1 MSKGFVHPIVSFS
14 AIDYTKIANG
24 AYFVGFNLDYVDA
37 PLCRM
42 DNTGAIDIIGGVAGT
57 SGTSG
62 TSGSGGSGTGG
73 TAGTSGTSGTSG
85 LAGTSG
91 TSGTSGSAGL
101 NGISS
106 GLVYYYDGPTASQ
119 TVPIISPI
127 TDDLI
132 LIPNTGTQTTI
143 TTSSFNP
150 ADGDTLIAKFVTP
163 AVTLTTT
170 TIVPGVWANNLFA
183 QRTTGTGTLVY
194 WISID
199 EVQSD
204 GATLVGNIATGN
216 SASGTP
222 IGNSQN
228 NYIYYQYVPSYVLSS
243 LTSRIRVSVYANTTG
258 ANTTFRIEMRDSTLS
273 NVITTLAANLSGT
286 SGTSGINGSSG
297 TSGTSGADGTS
308 GSSGSSGSSGTSGAA
323 GTSGTSGTDGTS
335 GTSGIS
341 GVNGTSGS
349 SGTSA
354 PTAFEW
360 QVLLYGTI
368 SNTQYKIATD
378 MSFGGTITQV
388 SAISTSGTGTME
400 VLINSTPLGG
410 TANAVSSV
418 QSTQNH
424 STSNVFVATDSIS
437 LSFSS
442 TSSLNN
448 VTVKILYSRT

>member
-73 TAGTSGTSGTSG
+73 TAGTSGTSGTSGLAGTSGTSGTSG

-243 LTSRIRVSVYANTTG
+243 LTSRIRVSIYANTTG

-308 GSSGSSGSSGTSGAA
+308 GSSGSSGSSGTSG
-323 GTSGTSGTDGTS
+323 TSGTA
-335 GTSGIS
+335 
-341 GVNGTSGS
+341 GTSGS
-349 SGTSA
+349 SA
-354 PTAFEW
+354 PTTFEW
-360 QVLLYGTI
+360 QVLLYGTVG
-368 SNTQYKIATD
+368 NNQFRIATD

-388 SAISTSGTGTME
+388 SAVSTSGTGTMA

-410 TANAVSSV
+410 TANSVSSV

-424 STSNVFVATDSIS
+424 TTSNVFVATDSIS
-437 LSFSS
+437 LSFTS
-442 TSSLNN
+442 TAALNN
-448 VTVKILYSRT
+448 VTVKILYNRS

>member
-1 MSKGFVHPIVSFS
+1 MPIVFPPSPSIGQVYTLPGGESWQWDGS
-14 AIDYTKIANG
+14 AWQSIGVFT
-24 AYFVGFNLDYVDA
+24 A
-37 PLCRM
+37 P
-42 DNTGAIDIIGGVAGT
+42 GT

-62 TSGSGGSGTGG
+62 TSGTGG
-73 TAGTSGTSGTSG
+73 GGGGTSGT
-85 LAGTSG
+85 
-91 TSGTSGSAGL
+91 
-101 NGISS
+101 
-106 GLVYYYDGPTASQ
+106 
-119 TVPIISPI
+119 
-127 TDDLI
+127 
-132 LIPNTGTQTTI
+132 
-143 TTSSFNP
+143 
-150 ADGDTLIAKFVTP
+150 
-163 AVTLTTT
+163 
-170 TIVPGVWANNLFA
+170 
-183 QRTTGTGTLVY
+183 
-194 WISID
+194 
-199 EVQSD
+199 
-204 GATLVGNIATGN
+204 
-216 SASGTP
+216 
-222 IGNSQN
+222 
-228 NYIYYQYVPSYVLSS
+228 
-243 LTSRIRVSVYANTTG
+243 
-258 ANTTFRIEMRDSTLS
+258 
-273 NVITTLAANLSGT
+273 
-286 SGTSGINGSSG
+286 
-297 TSGTSGADGTS
+297 
-308 GSSGSSGSSGTSGAA
+308 SGTSGAA

-378 MSFGGTITQV
+378 VSFGGTITQV
-388 SAISTSGTGTME
+388 SAISTSGTGTMA